1 MGESSPGIERI
12 LMSKH
17 AQKRKQ
23 QQRRNRVMTLKVVG
37 GLALVLVIGW
47 MAFGRSAAP
56 ASTNESQNPAISAEL
71 RASDVALLSATGRP
85 QLVEFFA
92 FW

>member
-1 MGESSPGIERI
+1 
-12 LMSKH
+12 MSKH
-17 AQKRKQ
+17 TQKRKQ
-23 QQRRNRVMTLKVVG
+23 QQLRNRTITLKVVG

-47 MAFGRSAAP
+47 MAFGRSAVP
-56 ASTNESQNPAISAEL
+56 ANTNVSQNPAISTEL